1 MTKIKKEKTPSAI
14 VKKEIFENL
23 NQVQNDAINNN
34 EDFDNDDTIINLN
47 NNSIQNDSN
56 TNGDSITQSINK
68 IETKEIEDTDD
79 NKSISQS
86 DDKTIQ
92 QNIVK
97 KETRGRKKGV
107 KNKSKI
113 DLDIYNNVNNEIPP
127 TSTNTNTNDIAPN
140 TPTININNYISGTL
154 LLIVID
160 IVFPTIMKYFFTKLK
175 TLKNKR
181 ALNLTSEE
189 RKELEPLADEF
200 IKSLSLSLHPA
211 EAFLIVLSFMY
222 ASKYASLDE
231 TDFIEVKEV
240 KQVKKAT
247 NV

>member
-86 DDKTIQ
+86 NDKTIQ
-92 QNIVK
+92 QDIVK

-113 DLDIYNNVNNEIPP
+113 DLDIYEAWYYKIIYLLELDLNE
-127 TSTNTNTNDIAPN
+127 
-140 TPTININNYISGTL
+140 
-154 LLIVID
+154 
-160 IVFPTIMKYFFTKLK
+160 
-175 TLKNKR
+175 
-181 ALNLTSEE
+181 
-189 RKELEPLADEF
+189 
-200 IKSLSLSLHPA
+200 
-211 EAFLIVLSFMY
+211 
-222 ASKYASLDE
+222 
-231 TDFIEVKEV
+231 
-240 KQVKKAT
+240 
-247 NV
+247 

>member
-1 MTKIKKEKTPSAI
+1 MPKIKKDKTPTI
-14 VKKEIFENL
+14 LVKKEIFENL
-23 NQVQNDAINNN
+23 NQVQNDAITNN
-34 EDFDNDDTIINLN
+34 EDINTSDIINNSDNNDISDN
-47 NNSIQNDSN
+47 NNFD
-56 TNGDSITQSINK
+56 TNISTSEINK
-68 IETKEIEDTDD
+68 SQSKEVTQTDD
-79 NKSISQS
+79 NTSISQS
-86 DDKTIQ
+86 NDKTIQ
-92 QNIVK
+92 QDTTK

-107 KNKSKI
+107 KNKPKI
-113 DLDIYNNVNNEIPP
+113 DLDIYSNVNNEIPP
-127 TSTNTNTNDIAPN
+127 TNTTTNTNDIAPS

-211 EAFLIVLSFMY
+211 EAFLIVLGFMY

-231 TDFIEVKEV
+231 TDFIEVKPI
-240 KQVKKAT
+240 KTK
-247 NV
+247 NNG

>member
-1 MTKIKKEKTPSAI
+1 MPKLKKDKTPTI
-14 VKKEIFENL
+14 LVKKEIYDNL
-23 NQVQNDAINNN
+23 NQVQNDAISNNQ
-34 EDFDNDDTIINLN
+34 DFDNDDTIININ
-47 NNSIQNDSN
+47 NNIIQNDSN
-56 TNGDSITQSINK
+56 TDGDSTTQSINQIK
-68 IETKEIEDTDD
+68 TKEIEDTDD

-86 DDKTIQ
+86 NDKTIQ
-92 QNIVK
+92 QDIVK

-107 KNKSKI
+107 KNKPKI

-127 TSTNTNTNDIAPN
+127 TNTTTNTNDIAPN

-181 ALNLTSEE
+181 SLNLTSEE

-211 EAFLIVLSFMY
+211 EAFLIVLGFMY

-231 TDFIEVKEV
+231 TDFIEVKQI
-240 KQVKKAT
+240 KTK
-247 NV
+247 NNG

>member
-1 MTKIKKEKTPSAI
+1 MPKTKKEKTPSAI

-34 EDFDNDDTIINLN
+34 QDFDNDDTIINV
-47 NNSIQNDSN
+47 NNSNIQNDSN
-56 TNGDSITQSINK
+56 TNGDSTTQSINEIK
-68 IETKEIEDTDD
+68 TKEIEDTDD

-86 DDKTIQ
+86 NGKTIQ
-92 QNIVK
+92 QDIVK

-107 KNKSKI
+107 KNKPKI
-113 DLDIYNNVNNEIPP
+113 DLDIYSNVNNEIPP
-127 TSTNTNTNDIAPN
+127 TNTTTNTNDIAPS

-160 IVFPTIMKYFFTKLK
+160 IVFPTLMKYFFTKLK

-181 ALNLTSEE
+181 ALNLTTEE
-189 RKELEPLADEF
+189 RRELEPLADEF

-211 EAFLIVLSFMY
+211 EAFLIVLGFMY

-240 KQVKKAT
+240 KQVKKVT
-247 NV
+247 NG

>member
-1 MTKIKKEKTPSAI
+1 MPKIKKDKTPTI
-14 VKKEIFENL
+14 LVKKEIYDNL
-23 NQVQNDAINNN
+23 NQVQNDAISNNQ
-34 EDFDNDDTIINLN
+34 DFDNDDTIININ
-47 NNSIQNDSN
+47 NSSIQNNNN
-56 TNGDSITQSINK
+56 TNGDSITQPINEIK
-68 IETKEIEDTDD
+68 TKEIEDTND
-79 NKSISQS
+79 NKSLSES
-86 DDKTIQ
+86 NDKKIQ
-92 QNIVK
+92 QDVIK

-107 KNKSKI
+107 KNKPKI
-113 DLDIYNNVNNEIPP
+113 DLDIYNNVNNEVAP
-127 TSTNTNTNDIAPN
+127 TNTTTNTNEVVPS

-211 EAFLIVLSFMY
+211 EAFLIVLGFMY

-231 TDFIEVKEV
+231 TDFIEVKPI
-240 KQVKKAT
+240 KQKT
-247 NV
+247 NG